1 MMYLPLTHEFMKL
14 TEVLS
19 RVVLLTLSKYE
30 QIITPFIWRG
40 DSIRKTRNSRKI
52 KRSKP
57 ASKDFLHTEPVES
70 LIDL

>member
-19 RVVLLTLSKYE
+19 RVVLFPFSKNG
-30 QIITPFIWRG
+30 QIIAPFIQRG
-40 DSIRKTRNSRKI
+40 DDIRKTGNNRKI

-57 ASKDFLHTEPVES
+57 ASKDFLHIEPVES
-70 LIDL
+70 SIDP